1 MEGPMRRLLIVIV
14 LTLPAVAR
22 ADDSIKLIEEK
33 ATAEW
38 EAIRKEDAAEKRELR
53 ALLDGSVL
61 RDEARA
67 AELMDQILSNGSRA
81 AEVMRRRA
89 TELRKL
95 MTPAEFA
102 KLVSDGGWKQPRA
115 VELH

>member
-1 MEGPMRRLLIVIV
+1 MRRLLLVLI

-22 ADDSIKLIEEK
+22 ADDSVKAIEEK
-33 ATAEW
+33 ATAEF
-38 EAIRKEDAAEKRELR
+38 EAIRREDAAEKRELR
-53 ALLDGSVL
+53 SLLDGGVL
-61 RDEARA
+61 HDEARA

-81 AEVMRRRA
+81 AAVMLRRA
-89 TELRKL
+89 NELRKV